1 MSNFVV
7 IHMEKRREIS
17 SVLERHFTRKNITF
31 INNQRSETDWFP
43 DNADPKRAHLNREL
57 ISRERIHPYTKKRT
71 VLTVNQ
77 AVRERI
83 EKAGISKIRKGQITA
98 LEIILSGSNEV
109 MNSMNPDELDRWAK
123 ESMDWAAE
131 EWGKDNIVAA
141 FLHCDETTP
150 HIHLILVP
158 LVTGQ
163 SRSSEKHARKREE
176 TGGVYRKYKV
186 RKREFRLCADEVYL
200 RPRLYKYHTSYAENV
215 GKHFGLERG
224 IQAVAGSQKSHISSI
239 EYNRQ
244 LEREAKEKQEM
255 IRQLTADY
263 EKTKLANEKIIQD
276 QVNLIDENKLK
287 QKSVVEEQLKK
298 LEVQLSDKRTEK
310 DNLEQNIA
318 ENKETLASLQ
328 KTVQESKDE
337 LQEVQSVI
345 EHNDKTKEKIKAGG
359 LDIAAKITNMFGG
372 GAISA
377 AEKRAQEAE
386 KKAKESAAALE
397 VAKKESEAAKKIAS
411 IAGAEKNRALN
422 EATQAKN
429 EKESY
434 GKSMK
439 ESGYN
444 NGYDVGYTAGKKD
457 GEQIALA
464 KSNETESA
472 LEAANLKLKTDIERL
487 QKEVDAIK
495 VFQDVKKYFFP
506 WIDSK
511 ISENIERLRQLGIS
525 KEDIA
530 KIVRNHSG
538 TVAVDFT
545 CKGLHIS
552 ETIDVTINMG
562 TKSKE
567 YSVWLDHKS
576 PQAYFEE
583 ACKRKNQSNNSH
595 LKQIVPQKPGRKI

>member
-31 INNQRSETDWFP
+31 SNNQRSETDWLP
-43 DNADPKRAHLNREL
+43 DNANPEKSHLNREL

-83 EKAGISKIRKGQITA
+83 EKAGISKIRKGQNTA
-98 LEIILSGSNEV
+98 IEIILSGSNEV
-109 MNSMNPDELDRWAK
+109 MNSLTPDELDRWAK
-123 ESMDWAAE
+123 ESMDWAAD
-131 EWGKDNIVAA
+131 GKDNIVAA
-141 FLHCDETTP
+141 FLHCDESTP

-158 LVTGQ
+158 LVTGE
-163 SRSSEKHARKREE
+163 SRKSEQRARKREE
-176 TGGVYRKYKV
+176 AGIVCRKIKV

-200 RPRLYKYHTSYAENV
+200 RPRLYKYHSSYAEKV

-224 IQAVAGSQKSHISSI
+224 VQAVAGSQNTHISSI

-244 LEREAKEKQEM
+244 LQREAEEKQAM
-255 IRQLTADY
+255 IHQLTADY

-276 QVNLIDENKLK
+276 QENLIDENKLK

-318 ENKETLASLQ
+318 ENKETLASLK
-328 KTVQESKDE
+328 KTVQESKEE

-359 LDIAAKITNMFGG
+359 LDIAAKITNIFGG

-386 KKAKESAAALE
+386 KKAKESEAALE
-397 VAKKESEAAKKIAS
+397 VAKKESEAAKKIAN

-422 EATQAKN
+422 EATQAKK

-444 NGYDVGYTAGKKD
+444 NGYDIGYTVGKKE

-464 KSNETESA
+464 KSKETESA
-472 LEAANLKLKTDIERL
+472 LKAANLKLKTDIERL

-511 ISENIERLRQLGIS
+511 ISENIEHLRQLGIS

-562 TKSKE
+562 TKNKE

-583 ACKRKNQSNNSH
+583 ACKRKMQSNNSH

>member
-1 MSNFVV
+1 MYGRAC
-7 IHMEKRREIS
+7 RR
-17 SVLERHFTRKNITF
+17 
-31 INNQRSETDWFP
+31 
-43 DNADPKRAHLNREL
+43 
-57 ISRERIHPYTKKRT
+57 
-71 VLTVNQ
+71 
-77 AVRERI
+77 
-83 EKAGISKIRKGQITA
+83 
-98 LEIILSGSNEV
+98 
-109 MNSMNPDELDRWAK
+109 
-123 ESMDWAAE
+123 
-131 EWGKDNIVAA
+131 
-141 FLHCDETTP
+141 
-150 HIHLILVP
+150 
-158 LVTGQ
+158 
-163 SRSSEKHARKREE
+163 
-176 TGGVYRKYKV
+176 
-186 RKREFRLCADEVYL
+186 
-200 RPRLYKYHTSYAENV
+200 
-215 GKHFGLERG
+215 
-224 IQAVAGSQKSHISSI
+224 
-239 EYNRQ
+239 
-244 LEREAKEKQEM
+244 
-255 IRQLTADY
+255 
-263 EKTKLANEKIIQD
+263 
-276 QVNLIDENKLK
+276 
-287 QKSVVEEQLKK
+287 
-298 LEVQLSDKRTEK
+298 
-310 DNLEQNIA
+310 
-318 ENKETLASLQ
+318 
-328 KTVQESKDE
+328 
-337 LQEVQSVI
+337 
-345 EHNDKTKEKIKAGG
+345 
-359 LDIAAKITNMFGG
+359 
-372 GAISA
+372 
-377 AEKRAQEAE
+377 
-386 KKAKESAAALE
+386 
-397 VAKKESEAAKKIAS
+397 KKEAEAAKKIAS

-464 KSNETESA
+464 KSKETESA

-583 ACKRKNQSNNSH
+583 ACKRKMQSNNSH